1 MFVKDFEMP
10 LAIQKLLSL
19 EKRLNAG
26 HCVKPEVTSELA
38 RRLAGHQGE
47 QSLLYY
53 LQQLPEKEYFIFHNL
68 RLLSATFHL
77 LTASTQ

>member
-1 MFVKDFEMP
+1 MFDKDFEMP

-38 RRLAGHQGE
+38 RRLAGHKGE
-47 QSLLYY
+47 HPSCIIFNNSPRKNTLFSTTYDFYPRL
-53 LQQLPEKEYFIFHNL
+53 FI
-68 RLLSATFHL
+68 S
-77 LTASTQ
+77 